1 MPLPSAQ
8 GKFFKPL
15 YSKSQEWLF
24 GIKCGGSTLEEQGT
38 KSISMSD
45 PIRTKPKSSM
55 KIDNAPTPHNTP
67 ASVLNPSYLKNGNP
81 VRAQAQAQAQEQEQ
95 EQHAKI
101 GTISEED
108 ILANQPLLLQSIQD
122 RLGSLVGQDSGYVGA
137 LPRNVKE
144 KLLGLKTLQ
153 SELFEVEKEFQ
164 VEMFE
169 LENKFLQKYKPIW
182 ERRSRIIS
190 GQEQPGPEQ
199 IAKGAEIV
207 ESLNE
212 TELQLDDEDEGEQV
226 KGIPSFWLTALAN
239 LPIVCDTI
247 TDRDAEVLE
256 YVQDIGLEYLTDGRP
271 GFQLVFQFD
280 STANPFF
287 SNSTLR
293 KTYFYQKELGYSGDF
308 IYDHAEGCEIAWK
321 DNAHNVTVDLEMRK
335 QRNKS
340 TKQVRTIEKITPIES
355 FFNFFDPPKVL
366 HEDQDE
372 ELEDDLE
379 ERLALDYSI
388 GEQLKDKLVPRAV
401 DWFTGAALEFEF
413 DEEDD
418 DEEDEDDEDEDD
430 DDNDDDDVGSAEEQ
444 DDFAGKPE
452 QAPECKQS

>member
-1 MPLPSAQ
+1 
-8 GKFFKPL
+8 
-15 YSKSQEWLF
+15 
-24 GIKCGGSTLEEQGT
+24 
-38 KSISMSD
+38 
-45 PIRTKPKSSM
+45 M

-81 VRAQAQAQAQEQEQ
+81 VKAQAKAQAQAEAQEQEQ
-95 EQHAKI
+95 NAKI

-137 LPRNVKE
+137 LPRSVKE
-144 KLLGLKTLQ
+144 KLLSLKTLQ

-182 ERRSRIIS
+182 EHRSRIIS

-212 TELQLDDEDEGEQV
+212 TELQLDDEDEGEGDEQI
-226 KGIPSFWLTALAN
+226 KGIPSFWLTALEN

-247 TDRDAEVLE
+247 TDRDAQVLE
-256 YVQDIGLEYLTDGRP
+256 HVQDIGLEYLTDGRP

-280 STANPFF
+280 SAANPFF

-308 IYDHAEGCEIAWK
+308 IYDHAEGCEIAWR

-335 QRNKS
+335 QRNKA

-355 FFNFFDPPKVL
+355 FFNFFDPPKI
-366 HEDQDE
+366 HHDDQDQDLDE

-388 GEQLKDKLVPRAV
+388 GEQLKDKLVPRCRGLV
-401 DWFTGAALEFEF
+401 HGAALEFEF

-418 DEEDEDDEDEDD
+418 DEDEDDEDDD
-430 DDNDDDDVGSAEEQ
+430 DDDDDQDDDVDDEDVGSAEEPRTTLRASG
-444 DDFAGKPE
+444 AG
-452 QAPECKQS
+452 PECKQS

>member
-1 MPLPSAQ
+1 
-8 GKFFKPL
+8 
-15 YSKSQEWLF
+15 
-24 GIKCGGSTLEEQGT
+24 
-38 KSISMSD
+38 MSD

-55 KIDNAPTPHNTP
+55 QIDNAPTPHNTP

-81 VRAQAQAQAQEQEQ
+81 VRAQAQAQAQAQEQ
-95 EQHAKI
+95 DDKI
-101 GTISEED
+101 GTINEED

-137 LPRNVKE
+137 LPKDVKE
-144 KLLGLKTLQ
+144 KLLSLKALQ
-153 SELFEVEKEFQ
+153 GELFEVEKEFQ

-182 ERRSRIIS
+182 EYRSRIIS
-190 GQEQPGPEQ
+190 GQEQPKAEQ
-199 IAKGAEIV
+199 IAKGQEIV

-212 TELQLDDEDEGEQV
+212 TELLVDEEEDTGKDAEGKQIT
-226 KGIPSFWLTALAN
+226 GIPSFWLTALEN

-247 TDRDAEVLE
+247 TDRDAQVLE
-256 YVQDIGLEYLTDGRP
+256 YLQDISLEYLTDGKP
-271 GFQLVFQFD
+271 GFKLLFQFD
-280 STANPFF
+280 SSANPFF
-287 SNSTLR
+287 TNSTLH

-308 IYDHAEGCEIAWK
+308 IYDHAEGCEINWS
-321 DNAHNVTVDLEMRK
+321 DNTHNVTVDMEMRK
-335 QRNKS
+335 QRNKT

-355 FFNFFDPPKVL
+355 FFNFFDPPKIQN
-366 HEDQDE
+366 EDQDE
-372 ELEDDLE
+372 ELEEDLE

-413 DEEDD
+413 EEEEDD
-418 DEEDEDDEDEDD
+418 VDDEDDEDDD
-430 DDNDDDDVGSAEEQ
+430 DDDDDDAVQEEDGESAEEQ

>member
-1 MPLPSAQ
+1 MSPVGPRA
-8 GKFFKPL
+8 KRK
-15 YSKSQEWLF
+15 
-24 GIKCGGSTLEEQGT
+24 I
-38 KSISMSD
+38 MSD

-55 KIDNAPTPHNTP
+55 QIDNAPTPHNTP

-81 VRAQAQAQAQEQEQ
+81 VRAQAQEQDD
-95 EQHAKI
+95 KI
-101 GTISEED
+101 GTINEED

-122 RLGSLVGQDSGYVGA
+122 RLGSLVGQDSGYVGG
-137 LPRNVKE
+137 LPKNVKE
-144 KLLGLKTLQ
+144 KLLSLKTLQ

-182 ERRSRIIS
+182 EQRSRIIS
-190 GQEQPGPEQ
+190 GLEQPKPEQ
-199 IAKGAEIV
+199 IAKGQEIV

-212 TELQLDDEDEGEQV
+212 TELLVDEEEKAQNDSEEEQV
-226 KGIPSFWLTALAN
+226 KGIPSFWLTALEN

-256 YVQDIGLEYLTDGRP
+256 YLQDIGLEYLTDGRP
-271 GFQLVFQFD
+271 GFKLLFRFD
-280 STANPFF
+280 SSANPFF
-287 SNSTLR
+287 TNNILC

-308 IYDHAEGCEIAWK
+308 IYDHAEGCEISWK

-335 QRNKS
+335 QRNKT

-355 FFNFFDPPKVL
+355 FFNFFDPPKIQN
-366 HEDQDE
+366 EDQDE
-372 ELEDDLE
+372 ELEEDLE

-388 GEQLKDKLVPRAV
+388 GEQLKDKLIPRAV

-413 DEEDD
+413 EEDEEEADEDEDEEDD
-418 DEEDEDDEDEDD
+418 DDHGLEDD
-430 DDNDDDDVGSAEEQ
+430 DGESAEEQ
-444 DDFAGKPE
+444 DDFAGRPE